1 MCFPDS
7 ETMLKI
13 VVQDTYITPTQ
24 GRSGGITEE
33 KAKRIE
39 EPQQRDRL
47 QNANFSAWYSH
58 CNLEFTETTMI
69 PYQHSDIN
77 GDMANGAP
85 PFPTELVAF
94 ERFWER

>member
-1 MCFPDS
+1 MYIKLNVRGSLSLIFPCSRNEYNQVMCFPDS

-39 EPQQRDRL
+39 EPQ
-47 QNANFSAWYSH
+47 
-58 CNLEFTETTMI
+58 
-69 PYQHSDIN
+69 
-77 GDMANGAP
+77 
-85 PFPTELVAF
+85 
-94 ERFWER
+94 